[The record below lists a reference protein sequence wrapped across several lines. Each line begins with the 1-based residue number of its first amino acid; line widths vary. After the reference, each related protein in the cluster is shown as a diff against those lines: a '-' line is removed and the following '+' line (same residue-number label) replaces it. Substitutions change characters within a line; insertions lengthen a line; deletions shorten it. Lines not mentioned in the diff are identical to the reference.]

1 MLHSNMQLVLSL
13 LVRLLLLVLL
23 LPSVLLPSLLLGTSI
38 ISISITIYAIKG
50 LISDAGMAW
59 EGLLGV
65 NTWMLFLVARASVF
79 TPLCMCLLP
88 CRF

>member
-1 MLHSNMQLVLSL
+1 METVLGLVSGDGASTGPCVSAYFCCF
-13 LVRLLLLVLL
+13 VR
-23 LPSVLLPSLLLGTSI
+23 GR
-38 ISISITIYAIKG
+38 G
-50 LISDAGMAW
+50 RGR
-59 EGLLGV
+59 GRGGGGV